1 MVQLFSTVRY
11 CFYSRLHE
19 FSITQSILAIAL
31 GKANSAEARRI
42 SRINIVIGELS
53 GIVDDCV
60 QFYFDFLSKD
70 TMAAEA
76 SLAFDKVPTQ
86 LRCRECGT
94 TFSPDDSAWLC
105 PSCKEQKIDIIFGR
119 ECYINSIEVE

>member
-1 MVQLFSTVRY
+1 M
-11 CFYSRLHE
+11 HE
-19 FSITQSILAIAL
+19 FSITQSILDIAL
-31 GKANSAEARRI
+31 ERAGEDQA
-42 SRINIVIGELS
+42 SRITKINVTLGDLS
-53 GIVDDCV
+53 GISEECV

-70 TMAAEA
+70 TIAAEA

-105 PSCKEQKIDIIFGR
+105 PGCKEQKIDIIFGR